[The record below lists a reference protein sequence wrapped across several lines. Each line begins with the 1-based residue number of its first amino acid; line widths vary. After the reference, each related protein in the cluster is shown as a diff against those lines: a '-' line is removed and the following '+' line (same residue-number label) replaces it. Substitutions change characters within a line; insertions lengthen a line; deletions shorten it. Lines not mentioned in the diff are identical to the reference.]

1 MTPQDTLRL
10 SPSRIG
16 TNVTRAPETISGGT
30 EVSPLIPDVTP
41 GQMIPIWRD
50 STGAATSE
58 QPENYNWF
66 SAMSDRRLYA
76 QTQGG
81 AGYWIGGRTPARMFY
96 EWSIGDFQGSEI
108 DQEWVKNVENPE
120 VVDKWLKTTRS
131 NIGISEQLIVED
143 FGETA
148 LEDAF
153 KSSVSFDNYNAKIQ
167 YMLDSAEAKRRIEE
181 YDESSSWGGY
191 IGTKVVSAIGNYMAT
206 DPPTTAITIA
216 TLGTGTLLPA
226 AARSSFIATRLP
238 WLSTPL
244 QAARS
249 FQVTHGVGL
258 ARANFA
264 YGIIDGSLAG
274 YAYHLGY
281 NQDQSI
287 LYGNNA
293 LLDDNPLDD
302 IALGGTLG
310 LIGGFIGYRL
320 GMNNITRQQA
330 IESVAQSLGTIPHQH
345 ALDYATRYVT
355 NHGQLLR
362 TARRAGVEVASPF
375 YRNMQDINFLRNAG
389 WRSPEEVNALA
400 RWIKDNRPTTAELEK
415 VINSKLAREINGT
428 VEYWKFIKDTTKNA
442 LASNPNLVKRVDG
455 VVQIDFSGNESFFL
469 QQLREGTEDV
479 LGTNARLRAALTA
492 TSDGA
497 FERSEEAILDDIAE
511 IYSFFTTRSGV
522 TEYDLHQ
529 YIWSRSGDPLGLRQD
544 LNLLLDFARRT
555 GKEEIDIIEKH
566 FPSIRGKT
574 ANKRVEQILGEIDTG
589 QPVERIVPD
598 ADGMPSFESTGV
610 VHILDETVE
619 LLPSSSWVRTD
630 AAKVRRN
637 IVEKFYDYLE
647 RGERKRK
654 GLELTELDKKR
665 DSIDRGLNERRVQI
679 REMYEKGEISQER
692 YQSLDAFASGLQTL
706 LASRTKLVDDTVRYS
721 ERLDMDT
728 ISGSNDILGKL
739 DILADA
745 LAEDKKVND
754 LFLKGIID
762 PSSLTNEELMFLRI
776 RRMGRIE
783 KIKYIAKEAIYTGID
798 KVYAELQKTQI
809 DIENIFRKLV
819 DPNAPMI
826 QIIEGAREDVKN
838 DIRLSML
845 GRQVKEIFDEITDDV
860 EKFIEA
866 ERTTQRQRIYNRTQG
881 VFSVEDAAKFA
892 AGESA
897 FDGRSVDRFNKAV
910 SKWNDAVRIAGDF
923 EAEFHA
929 NGANLEAGSPVARFE
944 TFINSNDDG
953 LLRAHQQFLKTITE
967 IAEESGGI
975 PINPQFLERLELQLR
990 QRLLKNDL
998 LRQRLKNGMLAEQM
1012 GLLNA
1017 RSSAIAQ
1024 DARLIDGLLPFRS
1037 RTSVGLG
1044 ESQPVLSRQTF
1055 ADATDDLP
1063 DGANFWDEIEAQR
1076 ISETIFDK
1084 HAADELNYNP
1094 RMNEDMQKYR
1104 NIRRQEAF
1112 DFNDPLATK
1121 FTRVR
1126 SEWERLVT
1134 EEDLLLTIRNAIPQG
1149 ELVEGN
1155 RINILNILK
1164 ATNGEIA
1171 KDGSLIVDGESIGRI
1186 PTGLFDD
1193 AGDMLVDDLNKAV
1206 KNAATSIENQQ
1217 QKLYELVGDGVI
1229 NQKQYDN
1236 IVKAMGGDVEGGWSF
1251 ATANA
1256 AIVGLRQIPMLSSLA
1271 TLGEKI
1277 LLLSMDVQGESASK
1291 LWFNKTSRQV
1301 KGMNVMEQ
1309 VLMFSNLIDSPHVL
1323 KRDFGNIV
1331 DMNLFSAQAIR
1342 NNNARQANKVIKRYK
1357 RLHEKHKITAFEN
1370 EVAIDI
1376 MIYND
1381 GSLLSKVDP
1390 SRQHIILELTD
1401 MVNEFFKGFAD
1412 DTSSIVGSNMTPAA
1426 ILQILK
1432 DNAIRFNTPAILNN
1446 RNAIRAAVRSNLTRY
1461 LNESVD
1467 ELSNP
1472 NVSAVLAW
1480 SNSFKSSGVSRLP
1493 TIADADNAILNARTA
1508 SDLMG
1513 LFQDQGRMQNISY
1526 RFFELLSEVT
1536 DAEVLAM
1543 RNVGDLQS
1551 TLRSHMGNTTMR
1563 QVFADTEES
1572 LLELMDRSRR
1582 FANAKNDK
1590 FNVSPQSMAGIR
1602 LWDKDGTRTFMRRLM
1617 VEPDM
1622 LRYQIRSIP
1631 ELIVEYANNDGLN
1644 LRMQAQVSREFGG
1657 VNIFQILENTRQTI
1671 VEGAR
1676 AAERAGYMGNAMKS
1690 ANETMDALE
1699 KRMAHALGFDGSGA
1713 GYEARKGLG
1722 EATFRL
1728 QNGMIRASLGA
1739 FWGLQTAVA
1748 EIPKAMLLGWN
1759 RNGTINMIID
1769 LVSAIKNKADLD
1781 DIGFAIEQYTQR
1793 YALGVDNEAYA
1804 GSVQLNRVPL
1814 IGKTTGI
1821 NINPARP
1828 IKRTFDI
1835 LTGTQTDPAGA
1846 AVTMGERGNIAR
1858 GIGRGV
1864 DAAVSLTESLAN
1876 TNSRIGGMQYFVAM
1890 GRDIAVRSGK
1900 RQIVNNIDRLIA
1912 FSRDFSKANFD
1923 QIPNFNDRLAAF
1935 KKLAKKHKLNWDFV
1949 VRMNHNGLLDE
1960 GDLLILKQAFKNKKV
1975 VPKGPKVA
1983 GVTLQEGNS
1992 PYILQELLDEIDNI
2006 STASMIANRRDD
2018 IAAKLSSFL
2027 DEEANTA
2034 LNAASL
2040 VGANPDAS
2048 LPMRWL
2054 FQFSNYARGFQH
2066 QSVLRGMNDSNMSKM
2081 LSMIIPVLI
2090 GEMVYTNVR
2099 NMMLGKAR
2107 GQKTFEQSKE
2117 EFIGKLRSNPEL
2129 VVYESISRMPIG
2141 GGVQSMFMN
2150 SVVNPLA
2157 NNTATGRDTMNYAMD
2172 KGHDAIF
2179 QGMGLAVNAANT
2191 IGEAYTGESSEF
2203 ENPILPSRNPN
2214 LVYLPEYSP
2223 LSFRPF
2229 TDGYKFVEELVT
2241 ENPYMNKREEYL
2253 GIGAGRAWSM
2263 VPGYR
2268 TWQFQSALRLMGY
2281 EGYSPDPR
2289 ARKFQKK

>member
-16 TNVTRAPETISGGT
+16 TGTNVRAPETVT
-30 EVSPLIPDVTP
+30 DREEVSQLIPDVTP
-41 GQMIPIWRD
+41 QQMIPIWRD
-50 STGAATSE
+50 STGAATYE

-96 EWSIGDFQGSEI
+96 EWSIGDYQGSEI

-120 VVDKWLKTTRS
+120 VVDKWLSTTRS
-131 NIGISEQLIVED
+131 NIGISEQLIIED
-143 FGETA
+143 FGQDA

-153 KSSVSFDNYNAKIQ
+153 RSSVSFDNYNAKIQ
-167 YMLDSAEAKRRIEE
+167 FMLDSAEAKRRIEA

-191 IGTKVVSAIGNYMAT
+191 IGTKVLSAIGNYMVT
-206 DPPTTAITIA
+206 DPPTTGITIA
-216 TLGTGTLLPA
+216 TIGTGTLLPA

-249 FQVTHGVGL
+249 FQISHGVGL

-281 NQDQSI
+281 NQDQTI
-287 LYGNNA
+287 LHGNNA
-293 LLDDNPLDD
+293 LLDENPLDD
-302 IALGGTLG
+302 IALGASLG
-310 LIGGFIGYRL
+310 LIGGWIGYRL
-320 GMNNITRQQA
+320 GLSNVSRQQA
-330 IESVAQSLGTIPHQH
+330 IESVAQSMGTIPHEH

-375 YRNMQDINFLRNAG
+375 YRNMQDTNFLRNAG
-389 WRSPEEVNALA
+389 WRSPEEINALTA
-400 RWIKDNRPTTAELEK
+400 WVKKNRPTTAELEK
-415 VINSKLAREINGT
+415 VVNSKLAREINGT
-428 VEYWKFIKDTTKNA
+428 VEYWKFIKDTTRKS
-442 LASNPNLVKRVDG
+442 LETNPDLVKRVDG

-479 LGTNARLRAALTA
+479 MGTNARLRRALEISSIGEPRQEA
-492 TSDGA
+492 
-497 FERSEEAILDDIAE
+497 AILDDIAE

-529 YIWSRSGDPLGLRQD
+529 YIWARSSDPLGLRED

-555 GKEEIDIIEKH
+555 GKEEMDIIEKH
-566 FPSIRGKT
+566 FPTIRGKT
-574 ANKRVEQILGEIDTG
+574 AGKRVETVLAELDTG
-589 QPVERIVPD
+589 PAAERITYG
-598 ADGMPSFESTGV
+598 ADGYPVMVLEKQ
-610 VHILDETVE
+610 HILDETAE
-619 LLPSSSWVRTD
+619 LLPSEKWKTVPEAIKTR
-630 AAKVRRN
+630 KG
-637 IVEKFYDYLE
+637 IIEKFEDYLG
-647 RGERKRK
+647 RAERKRS
-654 GLELTELDKKR
+654 GAELTELDKKR
-665 DSIDRGLNERRVQI
+665 NRLDREILERRQKF
-679 REMYEKGEISQER
+679 RELYEKGEMSEER
-692 YQSLDAFASGLQTL
+692 YLFLDKLAGGLQSLLT
-706 LASRTKLVDDTVRYS
+706 SRTQIIR
-721 ERLDMDT
+721 DT
-728 ISGSNDILGKL
+728 INYSRNVLDDPSREFTDILGDL
-739 DILADA
+739 DILGDA
-745 LAEDKKVND
+745 VKQDKEINGLV
-754 LFLKGIID
+754 LKRIID
-762 PSSLTNEELMFLRI
+762 PSSLTKEEEKFLRTRKMGRVGKIRDRVSEVVGTGADKVFEELQRV
-776 RRMGRIE
+776 R
-783 KIKYIAKEAIYTGID
+783 
-798 KVYAELQKTQI
+798 V
-809 DIENIFRKLV
+809 DIENILRRIGDPDSPLIQLV
-819 DPNAPMI
+819 EEAS
-826 QIIEGAREDVKN
+826 EEAG
-838 DIRLSML
+838 DIRLSIL
-845 GRQVKEIFDEITDDV
+845 GRQVKEIFDDISNDM
-860 EKFIEA
+860 EKFVESA
-866 ERTTQRQRIYNRTQG
+866 RNSAAAQLYNRSHG
-881 VFSVEDAAKFA
+881 MFSLEDTVKFA
-892 AGESA
+892 RNSGKERLNRFRAAHRLWRDSLSKSGE
-897 FDGRSVDRFNKAV
+897 
-910 SKWNDAVRIAGDF
+910 F
-923 EAEFHA
+923 ESEFHTY
-929 NGANLEAGSPVARFE
+929 GANLEAGSPVARFE
-944 TFINSNDDG
+944 TFINSTDEQ
-953 LLRAHQQFLKTITE
+953 LLIAHQKFLKE
-967 IAEESGGI
+967 IGDLANESGGI
-975 PINPQFLERLELQLR
+975 SINPEFLERLELQLR

-998 LRQRLKNGMLAEQM
+998 LRQRLRNGMLAEQM

-1017 RSSAIAQ
+1017 RSSAISQ

-1037 RTSVGLG
+1037 RTSVGVD
-1044 ESQPVLSRQTF
+1044 ETRPVLSRTSIV
-1055 ADATDDLP
+1055 DDVS
-1063 DGANFWDEIEAQR
+1063 DQASFDDVVEV
-1076 ISETIFDK
+1076 TTVFDK
-1084 HAADELNYNP
+1084 HAVDELNYNA

-1104 NIRRQEAF
+1104 NVRRQQVF
-1112 DFNDPLATK
+1112 DINDPLATK
-1121 FTRVR
+1121 YTRTV
-1126 SEWERLVT
+1126 SEFQRLADA
-1134 EEDLLLTIRNAIPQG
+1134 ETILIGLRNAIPQDQ
-1149 ELVEGN
+1149 LVAGN
-1155 RINILNILK
+1155 RINLLNVLRNLG
-1164 ATNGEIA
+1164 AELGE
-1171 KDGSLIVDGESIGRI
+1171 DGSLIINGEAVGRL
-1186 PTGLFDD
+1186 PMGLFDD
-1193 AGDMLVDDLNKAV
+1193 GGDMLVDDLLNAV
-1206 KNAATSIENQQ
+1206 SSAIESTKKQK
-1217 QKLYELVGDGVI
+1217 QKLNDLVGEGVI
-1229 NQKQYDN
+1229 NKQQYDN
-1236 IVKAMGGDVEGGWSF
+1236 IIKGMGGDVEGGWSF
-1251 ATANA
+1251 ATANSA
-1256 AIVGLRQIPMLSSLA
+1256 VVALRQIPMLSSLA
-1271 TLGEKI
+1271 TLGERM

-1291 LWFNKTSRQV
+1291 LWFNKASRQI

-1342 NNNARQANKVIKRYK
+1342 NNNARQANKVIKQYK

-1376 MIYND
+1376 LISGD
-1381 GSLLSKVDP
+1381 RSLINKVDP
-1390 SRQHIILELTD
+1390 SRQRIVSELVD
-1401 MVNEFFKGFAD
+1401 MTEKFFRGFGD
-1412 DTSSIVGSNMTPAA
+1412 DTSAIVGSAMTPKAL
-1426 ILQILK
+1426 IETLK

-1461 LNESVD
+1461 LNQSID

-1472 NVSAVLAW
+1472 NVGVVPTWSSTLKTMGTGTIPTLAD
-1480 SNSFKSSGVSRLP
+1480 V
-1493 TIADADNAILNARTA
+1493 DNAIVNARTA

-1513 LFQDQGRMQNISY
+1513 LFQDQYKMQDISY

-1536 DAEVLAM
+1536 DTEVAAM
-1543 RNVGDLQS
+1543 RNVGDLQA
-1551 TLRSHMGNTTMR
+1551 TLRSKMGSNTMR
-1563 QVFADTEES
+1563 QVIADTEES
-1572 LLELMDRSRR
+1572 LLEMMDRSRR
-1582 FANAKNDK
+1582 YANAKNNK
-1590 FNVSPQSMAGIR
+1590 FNVSPMSMAGIR
-1602 LWDKDGTRTFMRRLM
+1602 LWDKDGTRNFMRRLM
-1617 VEPDM
+1617 LEPDM

-1631 ELIVEYANNDGLN
+1631 ELVVEYANNDGLN
-1644 LRMQAQVSREFGG
+1644 LRMQAQISREFGG

-1671 VEGAR
+1671 VDAAR

-1690 ANETMDALE
+1690 VNETMDALE

-1722 EATFRL
+1722 EASFRL
-1728 QNGMIRASLGA
+1728 QNGMIRAHVGP
-1739 FWGLQTAVA
+1739 FWGLQTAIA
-1748 EIPKAMLLGWN
+1748 EIPKAILLGWN
-1759 RNGTINMIID
+1759 RNGTINAIID
-1769 LVSAIKNKADLD
+1769 IVSAIKNRADLD
-1781 DIGFAIEQYTQR
+1781 DIGFALEQYTQR
-1793 YALGVDNEAYA
+1793 YALGIDNEAYA

-1814 IGKTTGI
+1814 INKTTGI

-1876 TNSRIGGMQYFVAM
+1876 TNSRIGGMQYFVAI
-1890 GRDIAVRSGK
+1890 GRDVAVRNGK
-1900 RQIVNNIDRLIA
+1900 RSIVNNIDRLIA

-1935 KKLAKKHKLNWDFV
+1935 KKLAKKHNLNWDFV

-1960 GDLLILKQAFKNKKV
+1960 GDLLILKQAFKSKKV
-1975 VPKGPKVA
+1975 VPKGRKVA

-1992 PYILQELLDEIDNI
+1992 PYILDELLDEIDNI
-2006 STASMIANRRDD
+2006 SVASKIANRRDD

-2034 LNAASL
+2034 MNAASL
-2040 VGANPDAS
+2040 IGANPDAS
-2048 LPMRWL
+2048 LPVRWI

-2066 QSVLRGMNDSNMSKM
+2066 QTFLRGMNDSNMSKF
-2081 LSMIIPVLI
+2081 LSMIVPLLI
-2090 GEMVYTNVR
+2090 GEMIYTNVR

-2107 GQKTFEQSKE
+2107 GQKTLEQSKE

-2129 VVYESISRMPIG
+2129 VVYESISRMPVG

-2150 SVVNPLA
+2150 SVINPLA
-2157 NNTATGRDTMNYAMD
+2157 NNTASGRDTMNYAMD
-2172 KGHDAIF
+2172 KAHDVIF
-2179 QGMGLAVNAANT
+2179 QGMGLATDTANT
-2191 IGEAYTGESSEF
+2191 IGEAYTGESPEF

-2229 TDGYKFVEELVT
+2229 SDGYKFVEELVT